1 MQYTSTTMYAQIPSS
16 NDSNI
21 NQFKSKSHG
30 NDDGPSAGSMI
41 SKRSIHTALCSA
53 QIIFGISA
61 VVGTIGL
68 PAFHP
73 LTFALI
79 RESWASIVLLTCAHF
94 YSISQGRSE
103 GIFSGSTSDTKLFL
117 LSGFGIFASQ
127 AFYIIGIKLSSAVAA
142 SVWQPSQPLITA
154 SVCMMMGWE
163 PYNLN
168 RCIGIMVAFFGCAI
182 MVVGG
187 SGSNGEV
194 IGGESDVE
202 PGAFANLV
210 GQLSFLL
217 NCCGTSLYVLS
228 SKTII
233 VTGRYESVTIT
244 AWSYV
249 VGSIMM
255 GFFSC
260 VLSWSDGISNF
271 LCSDCHEGIWHVP
284 RSAIPAMLWFILMTS
299 SVAYGLI
306 TWANKYATGTL
317 VIGYSVMQPVA
328 SAILIQFLISTGV
341 YDGCIHGKLESNRVL
356 ENSVKLCLDE
366 PDKFTIIGAIG
377 VFIGL
382 TVVIFTEPKEN
393 QVQSET
399 GDDADQIFEL
409 AERQGFLST
418 YDDSLVE

>member
-1 MQYTSTTMYAQIPSS
+1 
-16 NDSNI
+16 
-21 NQFKSKSHG
+21 
-30 NDDGPSAGSMI
+30 
-41 SKRSIHTALCSA
+41 
-53 QIIFGISA
+53 
-61 VVGTIGL
+61 
-68 PAFHP
+68 
-73 LTFALI
+73 
-79 RESWASIVLLTCAHF
+79 
-94 YSISQGRSE
+94 
-103 GIFSGSTSDTKLFL
+103 LFL

-154 SVCMMMGWE
+154 SVCMLMGWE
-163 PYNLN
+163 PVNVH
-168 RCIGIMVAFFGCAI
+168 RCIGIMIAFVGCAI
-182 MVVGG
+182 MVAGG
-187 SGSNGEV
+187 SGSGGEA
-194 IGGESDVE
+194 IGGESDVKA
-202 PGAFANLV
+202 GAFANVV

-233 VTGRYESVTIT
+233 ATGRYESVTIT

-255 GFFSC
+255 GVFSF
-260 VLSWSDGISNF
+260 VLSWSKGISTF

-284 RSAIPAMLWFILMTS
+284 LSAIPAMLWFIVMTS

-328 SAILIQFLISTGV
+328 SAILIQFLISMGI
-341 YDGCIHGKLESNRVL
+341 YDGCEDGNRESNRVL
-356 ENSVKLCLDE
+356 KGLIKPCLDE

-382 TVVIFTEPKEN
+382 AVVIFTEPKKSED
-393 QVQSET
+393 VLSET
-399 GDDADQIFEL
+399 DDADQIFEL
-409 AERQGFLST
+409 AERQGFLSA

>member
-1 MQYTSTTMYAQIPSS
+1 MQHPITSMYNQIPSS
-16 NDSNI
+16 NDSNRNASELKGKLI
-21 NQFKSKSHG
+21 
-30 NDDGPSAGSMI
+30 DTSASI
-41 SKRSIHTALCSA
+41 TKRSIHTALCSA

-68 PAFHP
+68 PSFHP

-79 RESWASIVLLTCAHF
+79 RESCASIVLLTSAHF
-94 YSISQGRSE
+94 YSISKGRHE
-103 GIFSGSTSDTKLFL
+103 GIFSGSMADRNMFL

-154 SVCMMMGWE
+154 SVCMLMGWE
-163 PYNLN
+163 PLNLH
-168 RCIGIMVAFFGCAI
+168 RCIGIIVAFFGCAI

-187 SGSNGEV
+187 SGSGGEA
-194 IGGESDVE
+194 IGGESNGDT
-202 PGAFANLV
+202 GAFAYSV

-228 SKTII
+228 SKII
-233 VTGRYESVTIT
+233 ISTGRYESVAIT

-255 GFFSC
+255 AVFSF
-260 VLSWSDGISNF
+260 VLSCSNGISNF

-284 RSAIPAMLWFILMTS
+284 FSAIPAILWFIVMTS

-328 SAILIQFLISTGV
+328 SALLIQFLISAGV
-341 YDGCIHGKLESNRVL
+341 YDRCVDGNVESNRVL
-356 ENSVKLCLDE
+356 TGPLKPCLDA
-366 PDKFTIIGAIG
+366 PDKYTVIGAIG
-377 VFIGL
+377 VFVGL
-382 TVVIFTEPKEN
+382 SVVIFTEPKKRED
-393 QVQSET
+393 VLLET
-399 GDDADQIFEL
+399 NDLEL
-409 AERQGFLST
+409 AERQEFLNT
-418 YDDSLVE
+418 YDDYSLVE